1 MNVTPKNGGMK
12 LEDHK
17 IISANKSKAD
27 EEFQKKSLKIE
38 NSKKEEKR
46 VATNS
51 TCPSLK
57 SHSK

>member
-27 EEFQKKSLKIE
+27 EEFQKNMK
-38 NSKKEEKR
+38 
-46 VATNS
+46 
-51 TCPSLK
+51 
-57 SHSK
+57 